1 MPEMKPIETARR
13 LITVAAFASLIPLL
27 GACETGAART
37 AGPMA
42 TDSVEEPAVAE
53 IQEAMAA
60 EAAAAMRPDPTQQ
73 TLRSLQTQVD
83 GLMTEVDLLKRQ
95 IRQLQSN

>member
-1 MPEMKPIETARR
+1 
-13 LITVAAFASLIPLL
+13 
-27 GACETGAART
+27 
-37 AGPMA
+37 MA

-60 EAAAAMRPDPTQQ
+60 EAAAAMRPDTTQQ

>member
-1 MPEMKPIETARR
+1 
-13 LITVAAFASLIPLL
+13 
-27 GACETGAART
+27 
-37 AGPMA
+37 
-42 TDSVEEPAVAE
+42 
-53 IQEAMAA
+53 MAA
-60 EAAAAMRPDPTQQ
+60 EAAAAMRPDTTQQ

>member
-13 LITVAAFASLIPLL
+13 LITVTAFASVIPLL
-27 GACETGAART
+27 GACGTGEART
-37 AGPMA
+37 GGPVA

-60 EAAAAMRPDPTQQ
+60 EAAAAMRPDTTQQ

-83 GLMTEVDLLKRQ
+83 GLMTDVDLLKRQ